1 MTAKKPRKASTKTT
15 QKMKR
20 PIGTILI
27 VEDEPSLV
35 LALSEKFTHERFEVL
50 TASNGKMGLKS
61 ALKNK
66 PDLIV
71 LDILM
76 PVMDGMTM
84 LKELR
89 KDPWGKNV
97 FVMILTNRE
106 PSIDLED
113 ESERIP
119 YRSTYLMKSS
129 FDISEIVA
137 MAKNKVKQ
145 RK

>member
-1 MTAKKPRKASTKTT
+1 M
-15 QKMKR
+15 
-20 PIGTILI
+20 
-27 VEDEPSLV
+27 EDEPSLV

-50 TASNGKMGLKS
+50 TASNGKIGLKS

-89 KDPWGKNV
+89 RDPWGKNV

-106 PSIDLED
+106 PSEDLAD

-129 FDISEIVA
+129 FDISEIVK
-137 MAKNKVKQ
+137 MAKNEIKR